1 MSAADADASALAA
14 LGLRRGEQVRFRR
27 ADRGRWQVG
36 SVHRIERDGSL
47 RVTDADGAARTVA
60 LAEVEVQVPGAR
72 RSPRWEA
79 VAERAARA
87 VQLTLSL

>member
-1 MSAADADASALAA
+1 MSGADAETSALAA

-27 ADRGRWQVG
+27 ADRGRWQIG

-47 RVTDADGAARTVA
+47 RITDADGAARTVA
-60 LAEVEVQVPGAR
+60 LAQVEVHAPGSR

-79 VAERAARA
+79 VADRAARA
-87 VQLTLSL
+87 VQLSLSL